1 MEEKNEL
8 TKVHDKYF
16 RKTFG
21 RNRNAIDLLENIS
34 PPEDLERIDLDTLNT
49 MEESYV
55 DRDFDQHRTDVIFR
69 SNLKG
74 NDQQAYICCL
84 FEHKSSQERL
94 TVLQVLNYMVRI
106 WTKKK
111 KESKELPVVIPI
123 VFYHGFNPWT
133 QPMKL
138 SEIFNLNEEAGNL
151 CYFPEFEP
159 ILIQMEELEKRIEA
173 FDIITVRLY
182 LRAVNIYRAA
192 KEYERT
198 GNIDLYWVKFNDY
211 VNTLRNTM
219 TR

>member
-111 KESKELPVVIPI
+111 KDSKELPVVIPI
-123 VFYHGFNPWT
+123 VFYHGLNPWT

-138 SEIFNLNEEAGNL
+138 SEIFNLS
-151 CYFPEFEP
+151 
-159 ILIQMEELEKRIEA
+159 
-173 FDIITVRLY
+173 
-182 LRAVNIYRAA
+182 
-192 KEYERT
+192 
-198 GNIDLYWVKFNDY
+198 
-211 VNTLRNTM
+211 
-219 TR
+219 